1 MRIQAILRNFINFF
15 LRTSFFNRIYN
26 ILRDS
31 GIRTRDSATV
41 ARCATNELNT
51 SLFSGLQWGSETR
64 MSVFDSVFYF
74 LSHESKDI
82 QTAALQALGFM
93 CIRHYDLMMVDSLK
107 LK

>member
-1 MRIQAILRNFINFF
+1 M
-15 LRTSFFNRIYN
+15 
-26 ILRDS
+26 
-31 GIRTRDSATV
+31 
-41 ARCATNELNT
+41 
-51 SLFSGLQWGSETR
+51 QWGSETR

-82 QTAALQALGFM
+82 QTAALQALGFI